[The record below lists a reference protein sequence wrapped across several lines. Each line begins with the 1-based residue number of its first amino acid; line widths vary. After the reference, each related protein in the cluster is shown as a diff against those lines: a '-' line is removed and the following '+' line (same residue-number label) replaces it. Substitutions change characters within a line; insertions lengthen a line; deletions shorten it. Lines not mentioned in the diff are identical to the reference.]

1 MLSLD
6 QIVMIPS
13 TVPLPASTHVHV
25 DIHRLDTM
33 LSFPGDIVLVLFR
46 YEIEIQQNSPGL
58 VCFRSVLFPTI
69 YPKRDNHFSLYA
81 SLTIYTWHLQR

>member
-6 QIVMIPS
+6 QIVVIPS

-46 YEIEIQQNSPGL
+46 YEIEI
-58 VCFRSVLFPTI
+58 
-69 YPKRDNHFSLYA
+69 
-81 SLTIYTWHLQR
+81 